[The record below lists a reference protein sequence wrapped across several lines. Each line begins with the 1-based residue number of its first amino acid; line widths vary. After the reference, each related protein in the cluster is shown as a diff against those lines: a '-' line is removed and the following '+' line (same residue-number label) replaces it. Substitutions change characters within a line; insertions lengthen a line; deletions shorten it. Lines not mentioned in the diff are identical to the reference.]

1 MAFAIELLNITKR
14 FPGVIAN
21 NDVSVHVEEC
31 EIHGLLGENGAGKS
45 TIMNILYGMSRPD
58 EGIVR
63 LYGKEVE
70 FHSPM
75 DAIQQGIGMVHQ
87 HFKLMPD
94 ETVLRN
100 IILGWTPKKGLS
112 IDEKKAMEEIGV
124 IMEQY
129 GLKVNLKAKI
139 HQLSVGEKQRVE
151 IIKALY
157 RKVKILILDEPTAV
171 LTPTE
176 TDALLETM
184 QRLKKQGC
192 TIIFITHKLREVL
205 AVTDHVTVMRKGVV
219 TGTGLTSEINVG
231 KLSKLIVGKEVSME
245 IPMKSYQ
252 PGKKVLE
259 MKQVSTAMR
268 PGRMPLKEISLEIYE
283 GEIVGVA
290 GVDGNGQSDL
300 GEVIAGLIPA
310 ESGNILLDEEE
321 ITKSS
326 IRERR
331 QKGIAHVPEDRLKTG
346 AAKDC
351 TISENLILNCYD
363 QAPFSRRMVM
373 DHKKITRVSEELCEK
388 YLVKTPDSTYTIG
401 TLSGGNM
408 QKVVVA
414 REFSSSPRLLIA
426 AQPTRGV
433 DIGATQYI
441 RTKIA
446 ELRDAGK
453 GVLLISAELDEV
465 MAMSDQIIVL
475 YEGEIVA
482 RFKRGEADEYEIGE
496 YMLGSKRQEVTY
508 GE

>member
-1 MAFAIELLNITKR
+1 M
-14 FPGVIAN
+14 
-21 NDVSVHVEEC
+21 
-31 EIHGLLGENGAGKS
+31 
-45 TIMNILYGMSRPD
+45 
-58 EGIVR
+58 
-63 LYGKEVE
+63 
-70 FHSPM
+70 
-75 DAIQQGIGMVHQ
+75 
-87 HFKLMPD
+87 
-94 ETVLRN
+94 
-100 IILGWTPKKGLS
+100 
-112 IDEKKAMEEIGV
+112 
-124 IMEQY
+124 
-129 GLKVNLKAKI
+129 
-139 HQLSVGEKQRVE
+139 E